1 MEALRQK
8 FPGMRPMSG
17 TPPLFRLNG
26 IGVSVY
32 GKRDVDE
39 ETGTYIKTLCL
50 CVLFVP
56 LIPLAAYR
64 VADAS
69 NGGWFFLGKE
79 RLSNFARSW
88 NLAAL
93 GIALLLGMNLAW
105 TAHTSSPEYIA
116 RQDLRK
122 ADAELQAGHGLKAAA
137 LYQRVANGTASADQ
151 GRTGLK
157 AALDQCLTN
166 DQPATVAGALSLVAH
181 LPKRLNQPEPVL
193 PDAFERGLSLVA
205 QFRSHDPEGALAI
218 LKASE
223 GLATTNTVTKPLRIE
238 LLKEIL
244 AAKPNNVDC
253 AVELALVYETDE
265 HLDDAVK
272 VLRPVREQLGSTEG
286 ARILGQQL
294 LQEGNN
300 EASYAL
306 LYPYVQ
312 SRLEKLR
319 AIESTYTN
327 AIAQSSKSALDH
339 LRKGKADR
347 SFYDNYERAS
357 KADQGAMVDAFIEK
371 WMKDDDQ
378 IARASKNLVEAN
390 QIVHV
395 TLDLGIVQLGR
406 AQNLGDPAARKTELE
421 AAEKTFLAI
430 RGFAGKSDEYRMFL
444 GQVYYW
450 LGKSTEGRQLF
461 DELLTSRQRG
471 FRILL
476 ALAQTLRLVGEYQ
489 QARDLCEEA
498 YGKAPE
504 DKQKFEAAS
513 LRAHCQ
519 KDLDDEIAWLEK
531 CDPQTP
537 VTQIELNS
545 SRGQKA
551 LQKGDRAKATGYFR
565 KAIAGYDEMPKST
578 ATLNNQGLACLNLYT
593 VSGDLRDHTRGLEL
607 LESAVAMDPGNSIL
621 LENTAQCLVGRAYL
635 DVVHDALLLGVLKED
650 PDDSMLGHLY
660 SDDAS
665 RAQIYQRLQD
675 NEHMKKALN
684 YFDKALLLAPKQ
696 IGLYRTV
703 MHLQSGF
710 RNTPELQKL
719 QQRLQTAAPDF
730 TQYQKEWVQ
739 YFNGSKD
746 KEQLET
752 LQAGLAKLEPL
763 LNNPE
768 VQQSPATLER
778 VKSSLVGTH
787 EALAM
792 YGGRTDAD
800 ADLALA
806 RDLQAH
812 SSSTVAQFTLISA
825 LFFKADA
832 ELKAQDATYAA
843 LAEKTRHALGAQ
855 QLITLCLERGGPTAD
870 RIRANPHVREAVNQ
884 LKAGVENFPSSPRVG
899 EWAVLRV
906 FAPDAANTLATRIK
920 ASALTRLVDELD
932 AQLNPMK
939 ASAVLDQHWNLELA
953 GDQAG
958 AEAVL
963 QAAAQRGIP
972 LP

>member
-8 FPGMRPMSG
+8 FPNMRPMSG

-26 IGVSVY
+26 CGVSVY

-39 ETGTYIKTLCL
+39 ETGTYIKTLCI

-69 NGGWFFLGKE
+69 NGGWYFLGKE
-79 RLSNFARSW
+79 RLSSFAKSW
-88 NLAAL
+88 NLVALGAAL
-93 GIALLLGMNLAW
+93 LMGMNLAW

-137 LYQRVANGTASADQ
+137 LYQRVANGTASANQ
-151 GRTGLK
+151 GRAGLK

-166 DQPATVAGALSLVAH
+166 DRPDTVASALSLVAH
-181 LPKRLNQPEPVL
+181 LPKRLNQPEPVV
-193 PDAFERGLSLVA
+193 PDAFQRGLSLVT

-218 LKASE
+218 LNASE
-223 GLATTNTVTKPLRIE
+223 GLATTNTLTKPLRIE

-244 AAKPNNVDC
+244 AAKPGNVDF
-253 AVELALVYETDE
+253 AVELALAYEADE

-300 EASYAL
+300 EQSYAL

-312 SRLEKLR
+312 SRLEKLHS
-319 AIESTYTN
+319 IESAYTN
-327 AIAQSSKSALDH
+327 ALAQSSKSALTF
-339 LRKGKADR
+339 LRAGKADR
-347 SFYDNYERAS
+347 SFYDNYEHAS

-406 AQNLGDPAARKTELE
+406 AQNLSDPGARKTELE

-461 DELLTSRQRG
+461 DELLASRQRG
-471 FRILL
+471 YRILL
-476 ALAQTLRLVGEYQ
+476 SLAQTLRLVGEYP

-498 YGKAPE
+498 YGKGTD

-531 CDPQTP
+531 CDPENP
-537 VTQIELNS
+537 VTQIELNN

-551 LQKGDRAKATGYFR
+551 LQKGDRAKATEFFR
-565 KAIAGYDEMPKST
+565 KAIAGYDNMPRST
-578 ATLNNQGLACLNLYT
+578 ATLNNQGLACLNLYS

-607 LESAVAMDPGNSIL
+607 LEAAVAMDPGNSIL

-635 DVVHDALLLGVLKED
+635 DLVNDSLLLGVLKED

-660 SDDAS
+660 TDEAG
-665 RAQIYQRLQD
+665 RARLFQRLQE

-703 MHLQSGF
+703 MQLQSGF
-710 RNTPELQKL
+710 RNVTELQKL

-730 TQYQKEWVQ
+730 SQTQKEWVQ

-746 KEQLET
+746 KEQLES
-752 LQAGLAKLEPL
+752 LQASLAKFEQL
-763 LNNPE
+763 LKTPE

-778 VKSSLVGTH
+778 VKSSIVGTH

-792 YGGRTDAD
+792 YGGKTDPD

-806 RDLQAH
+806 RDVQAH
-812 SSSTVAQFTLISA
+812 SPSTVAQFTLVSA
-825 LFFKADA
+825 LFFKASA
-832 ELKAQDATYAA
+832 ELQAQDATYAA
-843 LAEKTRHALGAQ
+843 LAEKTRHALEAQ
-855 QLITLCLERGGPTAD
+855 QLITLCLERGGPLAD
-870 RIRANPHVREAVNQ
+870 RIRANAHVREAVNL
-884 LKAGVENFPSSPRVG
+884 LKTSNEHFPSTPRVS
-899 EWAVLRV
+899 EWALLRA
-906 FAPDAANTLATRIK
+906 FDPAAAGTLAAHIK
-920 ASALTRLVDELD
+920 NDTIARLTDDLD

-939 ASAVLDQHWNLELA
+939 ASAVLDQHWNLELV
-953 GDQAG
+953 GDQAS

-963 QAAAQRGIP
+963 QAAAQRGVP